1 EFHQSYFFDLMAYI
15 SDEYQNQVCYPPI
28 DKVFAAFDYCHFEDV
43 KVVIIGQDPYHGPG
57 QAHGLCFSVNENI
70 PMPPSL
76 KNIFT
81 EISND
86 LYSPMPSSG
95 NLERWATQGVLLLNA
110 VLTVRHGDAGSH
122 ARKGW
127 EKFTDA
133 VIKSISE

>member
-1 EFHQSYFFDLMAYI
+1 
-15 SDEYQNQVCYPPI
+15 
-28 DKVFAAFDYCHFEDV
+28 
-43 KVVIIGQDPYHGPG
+43 PG

-127 EKFTDA
+127 EKFTDV
-133 VIKSISE
+133 VIKSVSDQKEGVVFMLWGEYAKKKGRLIDRNRHFVLESGHPSPLS